1 MRLLETNIIQGVLFM
16 STYFKPAV
24 KLPLQEIKDKIKDIE
39 VIIKDDK
46 QLFVLDNDCLHFD
59 IDKKNNVTDIYR
71 YGPNDE
77 TYILAK
83 LSQHFDVAIFSEY
96 DEEYDT
102 LLEMEEESNVIKI
115 SIDDLK
121 DAKKI
126 YPAKTL
132 N

>member
-1 MRLLETNIIQGVLFM
+1 M

-24 KLPLQEIKDKIKDIE
+24 KIPLQEIKDKIEDIK
-39 VIIKDDK
+39 VIIEDDK

-59 IDKKNNVTDIYR
+59 IDKKNNVTDNYR
-71 YGPNDE
+71 YGGNDE

-96 DEEYDT
+96 DEEYDM
-102 LLEMEEESNVIKI
+102 LLEMEEESNVVKI
-115 SIDDLK
+115 SIDDLQ

-126 YPAKTL
+126 YPAKAL

>member
-1 MRLLETNIIQGVLFM
+1 M

-39 VIIKDDK
+39 VIMKDDK

-77 TYILAK
+77 TNILAK
-83 LSQHFDVAIFSEY
+83 LSKHFDVAIFSEY
-96 DEEYDT
+96 EEEYEQM
-102 LLEMEEESNVIKI
+102 LEMEEESNVIRI
-115 SIDDLK
+115 SNDDLQ
-121 DAKKI
+121 
-126 YPAKTL
+126 PAKTL

>member
-1 MRLLETNIIQGVLFM
+1 M

-77 TYILAK
+77 TNILAK
-83 LSQHFDVAIFSEY
+83 LSEY
-96 DEEYDT
+96 EEECEQM
-102 LLEMEEESNVIKI
+102 LEMEEESNVIRI
-115 SIDDLK
+115 SNDDLQ
-121 DAKKI
+121 
-126 YPAKTL
+126 PAKTL

>member
-1 MRLLETNIIQGVLFM
+1 MRSLETNIIQGVLSM

-39 VIIKDDK
+39 VIIEDDK

-59 IDKKNNVTDIYR
+59 IDKKNYVTDIYR
-71 YGPNDE
+71 YGGNDE

-96 DEEYDT
+96 DEEYEQM
-102 LLEMEEESNVIKI
+102 LEMEEESNVVRI
-115 SIDDLK
+115 SIDDLQ

-126 YPAKTL
+126 YPTKTL

>member
-24 KLPLQEIKDKIKDIE
+24 KLSLQEIEDKIKDIE
-39 VIIKDDK
+39 VVIERDR
-46 QLFVLDNDCLHFD
+46 QLFIMGNDCLHFD

-77 TYILAK
+77 TNILAK
-83 LSQHFDVAIFSEY
+83 LSKHFDVAIFSEY
-96 DEEYDT
+96 EEEYEQM
-102 LLEMEEESNVIKI
+102 LEMEEESNVLRI
-115 SIDDLK
+115 SNDDLQ
-121 DAKKI
+121 
-126 YPAKTL
+126 PAKTL